1 MTVEEL
7 IETLKK
13 FPSDARV
20 EIADEGEGI
29 STFYVEVYQYEVDE
43 HMAKYRNDKNLK
55 VGDPIVCF
63 VM

>member
-7 IETLKK
+7 IEILKK

-20 EIADEGEGI
+20 EIADEGEGT

-43 HMAKYRNDKNLK
+43 QMVKYRNDKNLK